1 MPYGPGT
8 YGSEVGR
15 PPKKIKR
22 KKKPAKKSIRE
33 TSNGKETFKGTS

>member
-33 TSNGKETFKGTS
+33 TIYKRLKGILS

>member
-22 KKKPAKKSIRE
+22 EKKPAEKSIRE
-33 TSNGKETFKGTS
+33 TIYNRLKEILS